1 MSQFEKILFGVVL
14 FTSANLFGDSG
25 FIPKIV
31 AKPVALV
38 GLIMVI
44 YYFIHIKKQFP
55 FKGVEKWAYTIYLVY
70 ALWVAIWGI
79 TNAVGIT
86 FADFLLTNRIW
97 WFFTPLFVLLPF
109 CEKNLALIFKWA
121 FIQTC
126 IALLFIVINWDNI
139 ADIFN
144 AVVPFSLMFPM
155 MAFIC
160 YVFKLKRKY
169 TFVILITYLISLYA
183 PMIAGRRTAVLLLLF
198 FPLAYMFAKYVKLKS
213 LFYVIPLLM
222 LYVVFGEI
230 FFNWVLS
237 YFPIMSERMFVD
249 NRSSLNEVF
258 LAQFSTNELIFGRGL
273 TGTYIATDELDFENP
288 IRTLIENAYLNVIL
302 KGGLLLLVPYVFLL
316 IKTIVRCFRDSKNIF
331 GVYSIVY
338 IAGILL
344 SMASLMPT
352 LSLGTL
358 ILWFMIKG
366 NCYNSF
372 LHHPTFGNI
381 ILMPSFTKY
390 TNLKFIH
397 RYRRVVQ
404 LKKTN
409 HED

>member
-1 MSQFEKILFGVVL
+1 MSLFEKILFGVVL

-44 YYFIHIKKQFP
+44 YCFIHIKKQFP
-55 FKGVEKWAYTIYLVY
+55 FKGIEKCAYAIYLVY

-86 FADFLLTNRIW
+86 FADFILTNRIW

-126 IALLFIVINWDNI
+126 IALLFIVINWHSI
-139 ADIFN
+139 TDIFSS
-144 AVVPFSLMFPM
+144 VVPFSLMFPM

-169 TFVILITYLISLYA
+169 VFVILITYLISLYA

-198 FPLAYMFAKYVKLKS
+198 FPLAYMFAKYVRLKS

-222 LYVVFGEI
+222 LYVVFGEM
-230 FFNWVLS
+230 FFNWILS
-237 YFPIMSERMFVD
+237 YFPIMSERMLVD

-258 LAQFSTNELIFGRGL
+258 LAQLSISELIFGRGL
-273 TGTYIATDELDFENP
+273 TGSYIATDELDFENP

-316 IKTIVRCFRDSKNIF
+316 INTIIRCFRDSKNIF

-338 IAGILL
+338 IAGTLL

-358 ILWFMIKG
+358 ILWFLIKG
-366 NCYNSF
+366 NCYKGI
-372 LHHPTFGNI
+372 LHHHTFGDI
-381 ILMPSFTKY
+381 ILMPSFVKY
-390 TNLKFIH
+390 INRFFFR
-397 RYRRVVQ
+397 RYWQVAHF
-404 LKKTN
+404 KK
-409 HED
+409 DK

>member
-1 MSQFEKILFGVVL
+1 MSLFEKILFGVVL

-44 YYFIHIKKQFP
+44 YCFIHIKKQFP
-55 FKGVEKWAYTIYLVY
+55 FKGIEKCAYA

-86 FADFLLTNRIW
+86 FADFILTNRIW

-126 IALLFIVINWDNI
+126 IALLFIVINWYSI
-139 ADIFN
+139 TDIFN
-144 AVVPFSLMFPM
+144 SVVPFSLMFPM

-169 TFVILITYLISLYA
+169 VFVILITYLISLYA

-198 FPLAYMFAKYVKLKS
+198 FPLAYMFAKYVRLKS

-222 LYVVFGEI
+222 LYVVFGEM
-230 FFNWVLS
+230 FFNWILS
-237 YFPIMSERMFVD
+237 YFPIMSERMLVD

-258 LAQFSTNELIFGRGL
+258 LAQLSISELIFGRGL
-273 TGTYIATDELDFENP
+273 TGSYIATDELDFENP

-316 IKTIVRCFRDSKNIF
+316 INTIIRCFRDSKNIF

-338 IAGILL
+338 IAGTLL

-358 ILWFMIKG
+358 ILWFLIKG
-366 NCYNSF
+366 NCYKGI
-372 LHHPTFGNI
+372 LHHHTFGDI
-381 ILMPSFTKY
+381 ILMPSFVKY
-390 TNLKFIH
+390 INRFFFR
-397 RYRRVVQ
+397 RYWQVAHF
-404 LKKTN
+404 KK
-409 HED
+409 DK